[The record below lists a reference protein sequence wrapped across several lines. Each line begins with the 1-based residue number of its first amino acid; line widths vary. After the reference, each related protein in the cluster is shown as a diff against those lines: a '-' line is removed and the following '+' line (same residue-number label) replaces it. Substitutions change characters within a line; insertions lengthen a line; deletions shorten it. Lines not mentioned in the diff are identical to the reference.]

1 MPREKVL
8 GVNDRFI
15 QICLP
20 LIKLKTMTVTH
31 FILSAI
37 CIGVANT
44 CIEWFFIGF
53 LFHKSQALT
62 PQTWRPES
70 GKSYLYSTLLSFL
83 FGALF
88 TLFYEKVGVNY
99 VILHNVFS
107 HIKLGLIC
115 FGCFG
120 LILEISNAI
129 YINYDRKFVVG
140 KLIASAFTYMS
151 AAFIAGLFC
160 WK

>member
-1 MPREKVL
+1 MT
-8 GVNDRFI
+8 
-15 QICLP
+15 
-20 LIKLKTMTVTH
+20 TMH

-44 CIEWFFIGF
+44 CIEWFVIGF
-53 LFHKSQALT
+53 LFHKAQVLT

-70 GKSYLYSTLLSFL
+70 NKSYLYSTLLSFL

-99 VILHNVFS
+99 VLHDSIFS

-115 FGCFG
+115 FACFSF
-120 LILEISNAI
+120 ILEIGNAI
-129 YINYDRKFVVG
+129 YINYDKKFVAG
-140 KLIASAFTYMS
+140 KLIASVLNYVS
-151 AAFIAGLFC
+151 AAIIAGLFC

>member
-1 MPREKVL
+1 
-8 GVNDRFI
+8 
-15 QICLP
+15 
-20 LIKLKTMTVTH
+20 MTTVH

-44 CIEWFFIGF
+44 CFEWFFIGF
-53 LFHKSQALT
+53 LFHKAQALT

-70 GKSYLYSTLLSFL
+70 NKSYLYSTLLSLL

-88 TLFYEKVGVNY
+88 TVFYIKVGANY
-99 VILHNVFS
+99 VIHGSYWS

-115 FGCFG
+115 FACFSF
-120 LILEISNAI
+120 ILETGNAI
-129 YINYDRKFVVG
+129 YINYDKKFVAG
-140 KLIASAFTYMS
+140 KLFASVFSYVT
-151 AAFIAGLFC
+151 AAIIAGLFC